1 LNGIRLRSSPGAR
14 KRRYPLGP
22 GAIPGGYSGRRSAGQ
37 RICIR
42 NLGAARADAEIADH
56 RMNTPSLSRYRDEWF
71 AGSRAT
77 WRDVLAGMVG
87 TFALIP
93 EVIAFSFVAGI
104 DPEVGLFASFV
115 IGIVIAFVGGRPAMI
130 SGAAGSVALV
140 AAALVHAHGLQ
151 YLLAA
156 TLLAGLLQI
165 VFGLLK
171 LDVLM
176 RFVSRSVRTGFVNAL
191 AILIFSA
198 QVPQLLGVTWHTYV
212 MVALGLAIIYL
223 LPRITTAVPSPLICI
238 VALTAISIAF
248 PMPLRVVSDLGRLPG
263 ALPSIGLPHVPIAMA
278 TLAIVAPYALA
289 MAAVGLLESMMTAR
303 VVDDLTESTSSK
315 ARECTG
321 LGLANVAAGL
331 FGGIAGCGM
340 IGQTVGN
347 VRYGGRG
354 RLSTLVAGVFL
365 LIVMVPLRAW
375 VAQVPV
381 AALVAIMIMVSVST
395 FSWGSLLDLGRHPKV
410 SGIVMLA
417 TVAVTVATHDLSA
430 GVAIGVL
437 LSGVFFAFKVTR
449 LMNVDVGY
457 DAMTD
462 TRRYTVSGQVFF
474 ASADIFADRF
484 DLRDTAKH
492 ARIDLTGAHLWDI
505 TAVGALNDVVAV
517 MRRHGMAVELVG
529 LNEASAVLVDR
540 HAPAMR
546 TIALGTNGAP
556 DIGSGVA

>member
-1 LNGIRLRSSPGAR
+1 MTSSLSHYRAEWFDG
-14 KRRYPLGP
+14 LH
-22 GAIPGGYSGRRSAGQ
+22 
-37 RICIR
+37 
-42 NLGAARADAEIADH
+42 AAR
-56 RMNTPSLSRYRDEWF
+56 RDI
-71 AGSRAT
+71 
-77 WRDVLAGMVG
+77 LAGMVG

-115 IGIVIAFVGGRPAMI
+115 IGIVIAFAGGRPAMI

-140 AAALVHAHGLQ
+140 AAALVHAHGLP

-156 TLLAGLLQI
+156 TILAGLFQI
-165 VFGLLK
+165 VFGLVK

-198 QVPQLLGVTWHTYV
+198 QVPQMIGVTWHSYA
-212 MVALGLAIIYL
+212 MIGLGLAIIYL
-223 LPRITTAVPSPLICI
+223 LPRVSSAIPSPLIC
-238 VALTAISIAF
+238 VVVLTAISIAF
-248 PMPLRVVSDLGRLPG
+248 PMPLRVVGDLGRLPTS
-263 ALPSIGLPHVPIAMA
+263 LPSLGLPHVPFDLA
-278 TLAIVAPYALA
+278 TLRIVAPYALA

-365 LIVMVPLRAW
+365 LIVMVPLRPW

-381 AALVAIMIMVSVST
+381 AALVAIMIMVSIST
-395 FSWGSLLDLGRHPKV
+395 FSWSSLRDLGRHPKV
-410 SGIVMLA
+410 SGVVMLA

-430 GVAIGVL
+430 GVAVGVM

-449 LMNVDVGY
+449 LMRVTVDY
-457 DAMTD
+457 DPATD
-462 TRRYTVSGQVFF
+462 MRLYTVSGQIFF
-474 ASADIFADRF
+474 ASAEIFADHF
-484 DLRDTAKH
+484 DLRDTVRQ
-492 ARIDLTGAHLWDI
+492 ARIDLTAAHLWDI
-505 TAVGALNDVVAV
+505 TAVGALEDVVST
-517 MRRHGMAVELVG
+517 MRRHGMVVEVIG
-529 LNEASAVLVDR
+529 LNAASAILVDR
-540 HAPAMR
+540 HAPLTMA
-546 TIALGTNGAP
+546 GTPEDVPASVP
-556 DIGSGVA
+556 